1 MVRADPVRR
10 LVQAAVVPLAAGAVL
25 VAGATIFAAVF
36 QDRLIH
42 LPSRISLEELEAQAN
57 RFGVA
62 LWPTVDADHRGL
74 LVEPAGGF
82 VRGTVVVFHGN
93 AGQALDRTYWSEAMG
108 RLGWRTILAEYPG
121 YGARDGALGERSFV
135 ADGVETLR
143 RVQQEFDGPIVL
155 AGESLG
161 AGVAAAVA
169 AAAGQHEI
177 GLEGVLLVTP
187 WADLPSLAGE
197 KFPVLPVG
205 MILRDRYDTVAN
217 LGIAGLPTAI
227 CIAEE
232 DQIIPPHH
240 AERLFA
246 SLDVPKRAWRF
257 TGRGHNDWPIEAE
270 ASWWRE
276 AMAFL
281 APKPLDPR

>member
-1 MVRADPVRR
+1 MIRADPVRR
-10 LVQAAVVPLAAGAVL
+10 FARAAVIPLAVGVVL

-57 RFGVA
+57 RLGVA
-62 LWPTVDADHRGL
+62 VWPTADADHRGL
-74 LVEPAGGF
+74 LVEPAGGSA
-82 VRGTVVVFHGN
+82 RGTVVVFHGN
-93 AGQALDRTYWSEAMG
+93 AGQALDRTYWSEAMA
-108 RLGWRTILAEYPG
+108 RLGWRTVLAEYPG
-121 YGARDGALGERSFV
+121 YGARDGRLGEAAFV
-135 ADGVETLR
+135 ADGLETLALVR
-143 RVQQEFDGPIVL
+143 GAFDGPIVL

-161 AGVAAAVA
+161 AGVASGVA
-169 AAAGQHEI
+169 AADEARVD
-177 GLEGVLLVTP
+177 GLLLVTP

-205 MILRDRYDTVAN
+205 MILRDRYDSVAN

-246 SLDVPKRAWRF
+246 SLEVPKRAWRF
-257 TGRGHNDWPIEAE
+257 AGRGHNDWPIEPD

-276 AMAFL
+276 AMTFL
-281 APKPLDPR
+281 APRPLDPR